1 MCGRKTASLDRLFN
15 PCLFLVVCSSTGW
28 RGWHFA
34 CEQKELDQL
43 ESEREQLRTKLSK
56 LQNRVK
62 SETDASAFQE
72 ILAATSAL
80 RKGTA
85 SEHRNHMLFGGVCV
99 LLLLELIAALPA
111 SHVNL
116 CGETQSKRRSIR

>member
-1 MCGRKTASLDRLFN
+1 LTEYETLISFGALL
-15 PCLFLVVCSSTGW
+15 STGLGVL
-28 RGWHFA
+28 RM
-34 CEQKELDQL
+34 QKELDQL

-56 LQNRVK
+56 LQSRVK

-85 SEHRNHMLFGGVCV
+85 SDHLSHRVFFMVV
-99 LLLLELIAALPA
+99 IA
-111 SHVNL
+111 SVN
-116 CGETQSKRRSIR
+116 